1 MLMAGPLDS
10 GIPYYPVNDFGPL
23 MKGMVIGGI
32 GIVHVFLAQ
41 FAIGGGM
48 LLCYFERLPPRG
60 RGPDARAVLR
70 RYFPALLL
78 GRLPPRPPARPALW
92 VHAVPGRA
100 RP

>member
-23 MKGMVIGGI
+23 MKGMVIGGV

-48 LLCYFERLPPRG
+48 LLYYVERLGPRG
-60 RGPDARAVLR
+60 RGQDARAFGDGYFKIVVLVS
-70 RYFPALLL
+70 FGLGALTGLAIWVVSIQV
-78 GRLPPRPPARPALW
+78 GARA
-92 VHAVPGRA
+92 
-100 RP
+100 

>member
-23 MKGMVIGGI
+23 MKGMVIGGV

-48 LLCYFERLPPRG
+48 LLYYVERLGQLG
-60 RGPDARAVLR
+60 REQDARAVVDG
-70 RYFPALLL
+70 YFKIVVLVSVVLAALT
-78 GRLPPRPPARPALW
+78 GDAIWCVTIPVCAR
-92 VHAVPGRA
+92 
-100 RP
+100 